1 MLIALVLLV
10 LEQETKSLPKLLPN
24 FIGQLHLRMS
34 GRRSGSFAI
43 AGKGSERGTLV
54 GGRNESIT
62 HDCAAIVNVS
72 GNDEIRRTGG
82 SDIIQVRYLCVC
94 AFPHH
99 SAKHGPSRPGESDD
113 LASVID
119 TRRRTPN
126 IARDLIPPLYA
137 GLPHPNEGF
146 EKPGAFLV
154 CRQ

>member
-34 GRRSGSFAI
+34 GRRSRSFAI
-43 AGKGSERGTLV
+43 GRIGSERGTLV
-54 GGRNESIT
+54 CSRNKGIT
-62 HDCAAIVNVS
+62 RDCAAIVNVAC
-72 GNDEIRRTGG
+72 NDKVRRTGG

-94 AFPHH
+94 VLPHH
-99 SAKHGPSRPGESDD
+99 SSKHGACRPRKADD

-119 TRRRTPN
+119 PRCRTPN
-126 IARDLIPPLYA
+126 IARDLNQPLYA
-137 GLPHPNEGF
+137 GLLRPNEGF